1 MAKAAQAD
9 GKKPPES
16 VWTRP
21 RRAKREQPTLTRDQ
35 IVDAALELLDA
46 EGLDG
51 LSMRRLGT
59 RLNSGATS
67 VYWHVANKDEL
78 LELALDRVM
87 GEVRVPRPDD
97 GAEADADDGPNDG
110 PDAGGWRAAVAG
122 YARDLRAMIH
132 RHPWTVPLFGAQPM
146 IGPNAT
152 RVLDEVIGAFDGA
165 GLTGTALDNAMSLIA
180 DYVIGAAGSEASW
193 QGVHGTATGEDWIQA
208 LGPYLDGIAERHPRL
223 TAHIREVWVRDT
235 AGVVEER
242 FDYGLSCVLDGIEAR
257 TRR

>member
-1 MAKAAQAD
+1 MAAKADKAGKAD
-9 GKKPPES
+9 GADGRRPPES
-16 VWTRP
+16 VWVRP
-21 RRAKREQPTLTRDQ
+21 RRARREQPTLTRDQ

-87 GEVRVPRPDD
+87 GEVRVPRPD
-97 GAEADADDGPNDG
+97 G
-110 PDAGGWRAAVAG
+110 GGWRAAVDG
-122 YARDLRAMIH
+122 YARDLRGMIH

-152 RVLDEVIGAFDGA
+152 RVLDEVIGAFDGTGLA
-165 GLTGTALDNAMSLIA
+165 GLDLDNAMSLIA

-193 QGVHGTATGEDWIQA
+193 QNTHDAANGEDWMRA
-208 LGPYLDGIAERHPRL
+208 LGPYLAEIAERRPRL
-223 TAHIREVWVRDT
+223 TAHVREVWSRET
-235 AGVVEER
+235 ADVVEQR
-242 FDYGLSCVLDGIEAR
+242 FDYGLSCVLDGIAAR
-257 TRR
+257 LPR

>member
-1 MAKAAQAD
+1 MAKAGKAD

-16 VWTRP
+16 VWVRP
-21 RRAKREQPTLTRDQ
+21 RRAKRDQPTLTRDQ

-87 GEVRVPRPDD
+87 GEVGVP
-97 GAEADADDGPNDG
+97 G
-110 PDAGGWRAAVAG
+110 PDAGGWRAAVDG
-122 YARDLRAMIH
+122 YARALRAMIH

-152 RVLDEVIGAFDGA
+152 RVLDEVIAAFDGT
-165 GLTGTALDNAMSLIA
+165 GLTGMALDNAMSLIA

-193 QGVHGTATGEDWIQA
+193 QGAHGTATGEDWMRA
-208 LGPYLDGIAERHPRL
+208 LGPYLAEIAERHPRL
-223 TAHIREVWVRDT
+223 TAHIKDVWVRDT
-235 AGVVEER
+235 ADVVEQR
-242 FDYGLSCVLDGIEAR
+242 FDYGLSCVLDGIAAR
-257 TRR
+257 LPR

>member
-1 MAKAAQAD
+1 MAKAAEAD
-9 GKKPPES
+9 GRKPPES
-16 VWTRP
+16 VWVRP

-35 IVDAALELLDA
+35 IVDAALDLLDA

-87 GEVRVPRPDD
+87 GEVRVP
-97 GAEADADDGPNDG
+97 G

-165 GLTGTALDNAMSLIA
+165 GLTGMALDNAMSLIA

-193 QGVHGTATGEDWIQA
+193 QGAHGTATGEDWLRA
-208 LGPYLDGIAERHPRL
+208 LGPYLAEIAERHPRL

-235 AGVVEER
+235 ADVVAER

-257 TRR
+257 TRH

>member
-1 MAKAAQAD
+1 MAAEAGKAD
-9 GKKPPES
+9 GGKPPES
-16 VWTRP
+16 VWVRP

-35 IVDAALELLDA
+35 IVDATLELLDA

-87 GEVRVPRPDD
+87 GEVRVPRT
-97 GAEADADDGPNDG
+97 
-110 PDAGGWRAAVAG
+110 DAGGWRAAVAG

-132 RHPWTVPLFGAQPM
+132 RHPWTVPLFGARPM

-165 GLTGTALDNAMSLIA
+165 GLTGLDLDNAMSLIA

-193 QGVHGTATGEDWIQA
+193 QGAHGAATGEDWMRT
-208 LGPYLDGIAERHPRL
+208 LGPYLAEIAERHPRL
-223 TAHIREVWVRDT
+223 TAHIREVWTRET
-235 AGVVEER
+235 ADVVEQR
-242 FDYGLSCVLDGIEAR
+242 FDYGLSCVLDGIAG
-257 TRR
+257 RRPR

>member
-1 MAKAAQAD
+1 MAAKAGKAD
-9 GKKPPES
+9 GGKPPES
-16 VWTRP
+16 VWVRP

-59 RLNSGATS
+59 RLSSGATS

-87 GEVRVPRPDD
+87 GEVRVP
-97 GAEADADDGPNDG
+97 G

-132 RHPWTVPLFGAQPM
+132 RHPWTVPLFGARPM

-165 GLTGTALDNAMSLIA
+165 GLTGLDLDNAMSLIA

-193 QGVHGTATGEDWIQA
+193 QSAHGTATGEDWMRT
-208 LGPYLDGIAERHPRL
+208 LGPYLAEIAERHPRL
-223 TAHIREVWVRDT
+223 TAHIREVWTRET
-235 AGVVEER
+235 ADVVEQR
-242 FDYGLSCVLDGIEAR
+242 FDYGLSCVLDGIEG
-257 TRR
+257 RRPR

>member
-1 MAKAAQAD
+1 MAETKKA
-9 GKKPPES
+9 KKKPES

-21 RRAKREQPTLTRDQ
+21 ARAKREQPSLGREQ

-67 VYWHVANKDEL
+67 VYWHVTNKDEL

-87 GEVRVPRPDD
+87 GEVRVPAPD
-97 GAEADADDGPNDG
+97 G
-110 PDAGGWRAAVAG
+110 GGWRDAVAG
-122 YARDLRAMIH
+122 YARSLRTMIH
-132 RHPWTVPLFGAQPM
+132 RHPWTVPLFGVQPM

-152 RVLDEVIGAFDGA
+152 RVLEEVIVAFDGA
-165 GLTGTALDNAMSLIA
+165 GLTGMDLENAMSLIA

-193 QGVHGTATGEDWIQA
+193 QNTRDAATGEDWLETLA
-208 LGPYLDGIAERHPRL
+208 PYLAEIADRHPRL
-223 TAHIREVWVRDT
+223 TAHIRDVWARET
-235 AGVVEER
+235 ADVLEQR
-242 FDYGLSCVLDGIEAR
+242 FDYGLSCVLAGIEAHR
-257 TRR
+257 PR

>member
-1 MAKAAQAD
+1 MAAKAGKAD
-9 GKKPPES
+9 GGKPPES
-16 VWTRP
+16 VWVRP

-59 RLNSGATS
+59 RLSSGATS

-87 GEVRVPRPDD
+87 GEVRVP
-97 GAEADADDGPNDG
+97 G

-132 RHPWTVPLFGAQPM
+132 RHPWTVPLFGARPM

-165 GLTGTALDNAMSLIA
+165 GLTGLDLDNAMSLIA

-193 QGVHGTATGEDWIQA
+193 QGAHGTATGEDWMRT
-208 LGPYLDGIAERHPRL
+208 LGPYLAEIAERHPRL
-223 TAHIREVWVRDT
+223 TAHIREVWTRET
-235 AGVVEER
+235 ADVVEQR
-242 FDYGLSCVLDGIEAR
+242 FDYGLSCVLDGIEG
-257 TRR
+257 RRPR

>member
-1 MAKAAQAD
+1 MAKAAEAD

-21 RRAKREQPTLTRDQ
+21 RRARREQPTLTRDQ

-87 GEVRVPRPDD
+87 GEVRVPRPDTRPDTAPGAD
-97 GAEADADDGPNDG
+97 GG
-110 PDAGGWRAAVAG
+110 AGGWRAAVAG

-165 GLTGTALDNAMSLIA
+165 GLTGMALDNAMSLIA

-193 QGVHGTATGEDWIQA
+193 QDVHGTATGEDWVQA
-208 LGPYLDGIAERHPRL
+208 LGPYLAEIAERHPRL

-235 AGVVEER
+235 ADVVEAR
-242 FDYGLSCVLDGIEAR
+242 FDYGLACVLDGIEAR

>member
-1 MAKAAQAD
+1 MAKAPA
-9 GKKPPES
+9 GPTS

-21 RRAKREQPTLTRDQ
+21 PRTRREQPTLTRDQ
-35 IVDAALELLDA
+35 IVDAALGLLDA

-87 GEVRVPRPDD
+87 AEVEVP
-97 GAEADADDGPNDG
+97 
-110 PDAGGWRAAVAG
+110 AGDGWRAAADG
-122 YARDLRAMIH
+122 YAHSLRAMIH
-132 RHPWTVPLFGAQPM
+132 RHAWTVTLFGSRPM

-152 RVLDEVIGAFDGA
+152 RVLDEVLTAFGSA
-165 GLTGTALDNAMSLIA
+165 GFTGFDLEYAWSAVV

-193 QGVHGTATGEDWIQA
+193 QREQHGTSAAEWVEN
-208 LGPYLDGIAERHPRL
+208 LGPYLDRLDAERPDL
-223 TAHIREVWVRDT
+223 AAHIRDIWMKETRAVL
-235 AGVVEER
+235 EER
-242 FDYGLSCVLDGIEAR
+242 FSFGLGCVLDGLES
-257 TRR
+257 RRP

>member
-1 MAKAAQAD
+1 MAETKKAA
-9 GKKPPES
+9 KRKPES

-21 RRAKREQPTLTRDQ
+21 PRARREQPSLGRDQ

-87 GEVRVPRPDD
+87 GEVRVPAPAPLPD
-97 GAEADADDGPNDG
+97 G
-110 PDAGGWRAAVAG
+110 GGWRDAVAG
-122 YARDLRAMIH
+122 YARSLRTMIH
-132 RHPWTVPLFGAQPM
+132 RHPWTVPLFGVQPM

-152 RVLDEVIGAFDGA
+152 RVLDGVIGAFDGA
-165 GLTGTALDNAMSLIA
+165 GLTGMDLENAMSLLA

-193 QGVHGTATGEDWIQA
+193 QNTRDAAAGEDWLETLA
-208 LGPYLDGIAERHPRL
+208 PYLAEIADRHPRL
-223 TAHIREVWVRDT
+223 AAHVREIWVRET
-235 AGVVEER
+235 ADVLEQR
-242 FDYGLSCVLDGIEAR
+242 FDYGLSCVLAGIEAHR
-257 TRR
+257 PR

>member
-1 MAKAAQAD
+1 MAGTERAGAR
-9 GKKPPES
+9 KPPES

-21 RRAKREQPTLTRDQ
+21 ARARREQPTLTRGQ

-87 GEVRVPRPDD
+87 GEVRVPPGDGGDGDD
-97 GAEADADDGPNDG
+97 G
-110 PDAGGWRAAVAG
+110 WRDAVAG
-122 YARDLRAMIH
+122 YARSLRTMIH
-132 RHPWTVPLFGAQPM
+132 RHPWTVPLFGVQPM

-152 RVLDEVIGAFDGA
+152 RVLDEVIAAFDGA
-165 GLTGTALDNAMSLIA
+165 GLAGMDLENAMSLVA

-193 QGVHGTATGEDWIQA
+193 QNAHDAATGEDWLETLA
-208 LGPYLDGIAERHPRL
+208 PYLAEIADRHPRL
-223 TAHIREVWVRDT
+223 TAHVREVWARET
-235 AGVVEER
+235 ADVLEQR
-242 FDYGLSCVLDGIEAR
+242 FDYGLSCVLAGIEAHR
-257 TRR
+257 PR